1 MALKLPQ
8 EMPQFWR
15 QNRIR
20 GEDMLKMADTGDIVF
35 FSSTMF
41 VASMQ
46 RLVTASEYDHT
57 AMFLRFASGELIYF
71 ESSSNIGVQIF
82 RWDYFYDNKLFKNFG
97 KMAFRKLRC
106 NRNVD
111 KLAKLEEFV
120 TKARGRDY
128 NLNLKTLLK
137 KTCEDDDTENIP
149 DKKTYFCSELVAA
162 CHKVLDVLPKEVP
175 SSQYWP
181 STFTKPSAYIN
192 NNLVAKN
199 SDAYYEDMQ
208 EIIF

>member
-1 MALKLPQ
+1 
-8 EMPQFWR
+8 MPDFWR
-15 QNRIR
+15 KNRIR
-20 GEDMLKMADTGDIVF
+20 GEDMLRMADTGDIIF
-35 FSSTMF
+35 FSSKML

-71 ESSSNIGVQIF
+71 ESSSNVGVQIF
-82 RWDYFYDNKLFKNFG
+82 RWDYFYNNKLFTNFG

-106 NRNVD
+106 NRNVS

-128 NLNLKTLLK
+128 NLDLSILMK
-137 KTCEDDDTENIP
+137 KTCEDDDTENIHEN
-149 DKKTYFCSELVAA
+149 KTYFCSELVAA
-162 CHKVLDVLPKEVP
+162 CHKVLDVLPKDVP

-181 STFTKPSAYIN
+181 STFTKPSAYMN
-192 NNLVAKN
+192 NKLVAKG

-208 EIIF
+208 EIIY